1 MEREGMMLLEE
12 LKRASEKAVGTRE
25 TKKALDEDRVA
36 RVFIARDA
44 EEYVVRSV
52 IDMSQQR
59 SVDVVYVDSMSQLG
73 KACGIS
79 VGAASAGILR

>member
-1 MEREGMMLLEE
+1 MLLEE